1 MPTLVLED
9 VCPGGCWLKYLGFVC
24 VYYHFKMLVRGVAGG
39 GYPMK
44 VVNGLSWGSIVI
56 GKLQLMDCVI
66 VDVFDFAW
74 KRARLKSPPSI
85 RYRRL
90 MPGLVGG
97 TSFSIAATCNEKQVG
112 TRTHPCLRPPV
123 IGKGSERML
132 WWQTVPTM
140 SSWRARIRVMK
151 SSGHPK
157 RASTAHMA
165 SGDSKGGP
173 RWAMTP
179 HIFAWPPSFF
189 LNFPF
194 KFVWLTYAG
203 LPNAFCKNTGHF
215 VNSARSELCRNS

>member
-1 MPTLVLED
+1 
-9 VCPGGCWLKYLGFVC
+9 
-24 VYYHFKMLVRGVAGG
+24 MLVRGVAGG

-123 IGKGSERML
+123 IGKG
-132 WWQTVPTM
+132 
-140 SSWRARIRVMK
+140 
-151 SSGHPK
+151 
-157 RASTAHMA
+157 
-165 SGDSKGGP
+165 
-173 RWAMTP
+173 
-179 HIFAWPPSFF
+179 F
-189 LNFPF
+189 
-194 KFVWLTYAG
+194 
-203 LPNAFCKNTGHF
+203 
-215 VNSARSELCRNS
+215 